1 VFRVGKI
8 TDPTHVFKVNMNA
21 KQLALSG
28 FVIKPS
34 SELSSFPCL
43 VVVEGG
49 LRAVK
54 FYKNLMLRRIH
65 WAESHPSNECKL
77 IWEGQ
82 IESSSAGK
90 WRMHEVG
97 DEVEA
102 IRWLTEKKL

>member
-1 VFRVGKI
+1 MV
-8 TDPTHVFKVNMNA
+8 
-21 KQLALSG
+21 L
-28 FVIKPS
+28 
-34 SELSSFPCL
+34 
-43 VVVEGG
+43 VEGG